1 MQDAKQ
7 NEELTNFYNKVVA
20 NGGYI
25 IPESR
30 TGDIIEF
37 DHTKAN
43 LEVNPEEISNYY
55 NQHKADFVL
64 SKPRLT
70 VRVVSGEKAELEKLT
85 TNNLAEYLTKNPKN
99 VKELKSFARGTY
111 NPELEKQAFALS
123 KNELS
128 PVFKDDNQEVLIE
141 VLDRIPTTYKALADV
156 STEIKNI
163 LKKELVLEKIKNT
176 DLGQL
181 TNLDEFIKNL
191 GGFKKSIKVDSETES
206 EAAEKLFKLDLNQV
220 AKLES
225 KTSLIVLN
233 KINPKG
239 LLKFNDI
246 KSKVLADFNKEQAL
260 EEVTSKARKAL
271 AKVTNETFD
280 KVAKDLNGQL
290 IKTDLI
296 GTDEKDWQD
305 LTEKLKSTVFIDSLK
320 KLTEPNSIIHII
332 DGDKSLVANIVGFND
347 FDQADY
353 DSKKETIR
361 REILNKYI
369 RAIQEGFIASL
380 ERTVKIKYNNESS
393 FLNN

>member
-1 MQDAKQ
+1 M
-7 NEELTNFYNKVVA
+7 
-20 NGGYI
+20 
-25 IPESR
+25 
-30 TGDIIEF
+30 
-37 DHTKAN
+37 
-43 LEVNPEEISNYY
+43 
-55 NQHKADFVL
+55 
-64 SKPRLT
+64 
-70 VRVVSGEKAELEKLT
+70 
-85 TNNLAEYLTKNPKN
+85 
-99 VKELKSFARGTY
+99 RGTY

-128 PVFKDDNQEVLIE
+128 PVFKNDNQEVLVE

-163 LKKELVLEKIKNT
+163 LKKELVLEKIKNI

-296 GTDEKDWQD
+296 GIDEKDWQD
-305 LTEKLKSTVFIDSLK
+305 LTEKLKSAVFIDSLK

-369 RAIQEGFIASL
+369 RAIREGFIASL

-393 FLNN
+393 FSNN